1 MNEIIA
7 KIKQLI
13 AQYKPWSI
21 LVLIVGGFFLL
32 QKLIPKPRRRR
43 RKVKPVVSVRRGRS
57 KTKTVTRSKPG
68 AKKAWQVKG
77 SLAARRRMA
86 QLRRMRRK

>member
-1 MNEIIA
+1 MIA

-13 AQYKPWSI
+13 EQYKPWSI
-21 LVLIVGGFFLL
+21 LVLIVGGFILL
-32 QKLIPKPRRRR
+32 KNIIPKPRRRR
-43 RKVKPVVSVRRGRS
+43 RKVKPVVSIRRGRS

-68 AKKAWQVKG
+68 QKKSWQVKG